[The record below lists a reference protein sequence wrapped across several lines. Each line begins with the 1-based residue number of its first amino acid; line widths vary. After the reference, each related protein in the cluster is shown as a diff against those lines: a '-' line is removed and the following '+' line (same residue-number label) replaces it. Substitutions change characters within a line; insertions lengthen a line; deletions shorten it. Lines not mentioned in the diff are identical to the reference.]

1 MKNNLAEKIRALG
14 SNENYDCLLMFS
26 GGKDSSYL
34 LYYLTEKLKLRVLT
48 VTLVHN
54 FLPKETVENITSFAK
69 RFATHH
75 ISIENTALN
84 RSGKHFLE
92 TWINNPD
99 EGSLITLCTG
109 CRLGLIK
116 PIVETA
122 KENDIKVVISGHTP
136 FEDTDYK
143 VNLVNWPKGKKG
155 KLYFFLGYLRLVLRN
170 PALLKDIKAFI
181 HQAREFYYYK
191 NKKHIYEKNN
201 LTLLT
206 PFYDDIPY
214 DESVIIEKLNDLKW
228 QKPVSTSNNSY
239 WRSDCNMYAIRH
251 YFYNQ
256 VAGYNEMKE
265 YYGSLFKNKLIS
277 EEYLQKNVERHYEKE
292 EIMDL
297 LISLELSES
306 SIEKYRDFVKNFA
319 NHDIPY
325 PACSGCSR
333 HL

>member
-1 MKNNLAEKIRALG
+1 MNQSFIEKLKKI
-14 SNENYDCLLMFS
+14 NDNKDYDCLLMFS

-34 LYYLTEKLKLRVLT
+34 LYHLAVELQLKVLT
-48 VTLVHN
+48 VTLTHD
-54 FLPKETVENITSFAK
+54 FLPKETIENINSFAQ
-69 RFATHH
+69 RFAKKH
-75 ISIENTALN
+75 ISIENTYLN
-84 RSGKHFLE
+84 HSGKHFLE

-122 KENDIKVVISGHTP
+122 RRFNIKAVISGHTP

-155 KLYFFLGYLRLVLRN
+155 KVYFLLGYMRLILRN
-170 PALLKDIKAFI
+170 PSLLKNIRAFI
-181 HQAREFYYYK
+181 HQAEELYYYK
-191 NKKHIYEKNN
+191 NKQHIYEKNG
-201 LTLLT
+201 LTLMT
-206 PFYDDIPY
+206 PFCKEINY
-214 DESVIIEKLNDLKW
+214 DESKIIKKLKELNW
-228 QKPVSTSNNSY
+228 QKPTSTTNNSY

-265 YYGSLFKNKLIS
+265 YYGSLFENKLIT
-277 EEYLQKNVERHYEKE
+277 EEYLQQNIERHYEKQ
-292 EIMDL
+292 EILDL
-297 LISLELSES
+297 LVSLELSES
-306 SIEKYRDFVKNFA
+306 SIDKYKDFVKRFA
-319 NHDIPY
+319 NQDIPY